1 MEAILDC
8 DENWFSLMK
17 SLCSTFAINSFV
29 QCVALPNSATLCS
42 LLAYAMLD
50 SKKRRCIA

>member
-17 SLCSTFAINSFV
+17 SLCSTFAIIS
-29 QCVALPNSATLCS
+29 LCNV
-42 LLAYAMLD
+42 LL
-50 SKKRRCIA
+50 